1 MAFTLATSLSSIE
14 AFDGALG
21 GTAVGS
27 LTMAQVNADI
37 TANGGLNN
45 TLNAYYLAGFGST
58 PAATVAAIM
67 AKNMGIVSGTNGLVD
82 ADVKTATDY
91 ITGQLTTASASKS
104 QGVTVMTILNLFAGL
119 SSDTGQYGKEFGVT
133 ATAWNAT
140 VSNSVA
146 YEQSNA
152 NDVTLAAALTAVTAA
167 KAAATALANAPATF
181 TLTNGNNPTT
191 GGVDNIVGTAGNDK
205 INGILDVTAGQPNGS
220 FESSDIIDGGDGT
233 DSLNLTVIG
242 ALAGGPVAGVVTNVE
257 TINLNNASSATAPSY
272 AMDNVTGATTINLT
286 GSLDATTL
294 TLTGLQNIVD
304 VGLAGSGGLTMTY
317 LTTATVG
324 SSDVQKLA
332 LNGSIEGL
340 TKSNIFTA
348 DGIETIAIT
357 GNKDSKVTV
366 LGNTVKAITIAGA
379 AKITVADNDAT
390 LKTVDGSAATG
401 NTTIVIGANPVVTS
415 IKAGSGDDT
424 ITLTNSLTKNIS
436 VDGGAGNDTLQVGNT
451 SFASDAFANVK
462 NIETI
467 GLNATAAVSIDL
479 SSVVGVNKLSAQL
492 TQTTAAVSTAETS
505 INTLITDTEAA
516 RVNNQDGATPPA
528 VGAGTLGAAYQ
539 QIATI
544 VDVQEASSTPFKLQP
559 VFLAGGTYGLL
570 NAGAAASPA
579 IAYAN
584 IVALAKTGTTTI
596 NNLTSG
602 STVSLSSQGLKA
614 VFATDPLKFDLL
626 GQAAVTA
633 TVLNASLP
641 ANTSDSL
648 SINMANDNLSTV
660 KNTALGSV
668 SAAKNLYVVDSVNV
682 PNVETINI
690 NSTGSFGGN
699 EIDQLVTLAANKI
712 VITGDQALT
721 IGASTI
727 GSGAGIQTSTTDSV
741 SFDASALKG
750 KLSVTMTGTELNHYD
765 GGLIGG
771 AGAADGLTVM
781 VASGAALLPKTT
793 GFESLTLRPA
803 TIAAATS
810 VDVSG
815 VAGVSKATLVTTTGA
830 GGEVLTLAGLSTGY
844 TVNLQ
849 GTSGTDSLTFQG
861 AGANSTLNLN
871 VNEDT
876 TKDALGSNGSA
887 WSAGTVTL
895 ARVGSVTLDVT
906 RVDGTDA
913 NSVVAQQATTI
924 GALNST
930 TLKTLTVVG
939 PNDAGNVLK
948 LGDVNNAVTS
958 LLSSIDMSGFAGTI
972 GTNGLNLQNIA
983 TGSKDI
989 TITLN
994 KATSAGTAP
1003 VLATDAGVGAVGK
1016 IASTVAVAGINL
1028 GDFTVAGSTTTAGS
1042 TVTDNISETIK
1053 LSSGFTGNLV
1063 ISGFSKGSGASVA
1076 SHVDK
1081 LDFSAMGVSLGDLTF
1096 QNFANQVNANLDQPD
1111 DSLQITSTLFT
1122 GTITLLGVLS
1132 TDITNANLQFV

>member
-1 MAFTLATSLSSIE
+1 MAFTLATNLNTIE
-14 AFDGALG
+14 SFTGALG
-21 GTAVGS
+21 GTAIGS
-27 LTMAQVNADI
+27 STMAQVNADI
-37 TANGGLNN
+37 TSNGGLNN
-45 TLNAYYLAGFGST
+45 TLNAYYASSYGT
-58 PAATVAAIM
+58 TAVATVAATM
-67 AKNMGIVSGTNGLVD
+67 AKNLGIVSGTNGLAD
-82 ADVKTATDY
+82 ADVKLATDY
-91 ITGQLTTASASKS
+91 ITGRLNAAAATKS
-104 QGVTVMTILNLFAGL
+104 QGVEVINIVNLFNGL
-119 SSDTGQYGKEFGVT
+119 ASDTGSLGKTFGT
-133 ATAWNAT
+133 AATAWGNAVASAVLYEQNNAT
-140 VSNSVA
+140 
-146 YEQSNA
+146 
-152 NDVTLAAALTAVTAA
+152 DVTLAR
-167 KAAATALANAPATF
+167 AATVVATSASAPTTF
-181 TLTNGNNPTT
+181 TLTNQNNPST

-205 INGILDVTAGQPNGS
+205 INGIVDVTNNQPNGS
-220 FESSDIIDGGDGT
+220 FEPSDIIDGGDGT

-242 ALAGGPVAGVVTNVE
+242 AVAGAPAAGVVTNVE
-257 TINLNNASSATAPSY
+257 TINLNNASSAAAPSY
-272 AMDNVTGATTINLT
+272 AMDNVTGATTVNLT
-286 GSLDATTL
+286 GSLDNTTL
-294 TLTGLQNIVD
+294 TLTGLQKIVD

-317 LTTATVG
+317 LTAATVG

-340 TKSNIFTA
+340 NKTNVFTA
-348 DGIETIAIT
+348 DGIETLAIT
-357 GNKDSKVTV
+357 GNKESKVTV
-366 LGNTVKAITIAGA
+366 AGNAVKAITITGA

-390 LKTVDGSAATG
+390 LKTVDGSSATG
-401 NTTIVIGANPVVTS
+401 NTKVAIGANPVVTS
-415 IKAGSGDDT
+415 IKTGAGDDT
-424 ITLTNSLTKNIS
+424 ITLTNSLTKDIS

-462 NIETI
+462 NVETI

-492 TQTTAAVSTAETS
+492 TQTTAAVTTAETATD
-505 INTLITDTEAA
+505 TLIAATEAA
-516 RVNNQDGATPPA
+516 RANNQDGSNPPV
-528 VGAGTLGAAYQ
+528 VGAGTLGNAYQ
-539 QIATI
+539 PIATI

-559 VFLAGGTYGLL
+559 AFLAGGTYGVL
-570 NAGAAASPA
+570 NGGVAASPA
-579 IAYAN
+579 TAYAN
-584 IVALAKTGTTTI
+584 IVALAKTGATTI

-602 STVSLSSQGLKA
+602 STVNLSSQGLKA
-614 VFATDPLKFDLL
+614 VFATDPTKFDLL

-648 SINMANDNLSTV
+648 SINMANDSLYTV
-660 KNTALGSV
+660 KNSALGAV
-668 SAAKNLYVVDSVNV
+668 SAAKNLYVVDSVTV

-699 EIDQLVTLAANKI
+699 EIDQLITTAANKI

-721 IGASTI
+721 IGAYTI

-803 TIAAATS
+803 TIAGATS

-815 VAGVSKATLVTTTGA
+815 VTGVNKATLVTTTGA
-830 GGEVLTLAGLSTGY
+830 GGEVLTLSGLSTGY
-844 TVNLQ
+844 TVILQ

-876 TKDALGSNGSA
+876 TKDALGSNGTA
-887 WSAGTVTL
+887 WAAGTVTL
-895 ARVGSVTLDVT
+895 ARVGSATLDVT

-948 LGDVNNAVTS
+948 LGDVNNSGTVTAS

-972 GTNGLNLQNIA
+972 GNAGLILKNIA

-994 KATSAGTAP
+994 KAISAGTAP
-1003 VLATDAGVGAVGK
+1003 VLAADTITGLPDNGK
-1016 IASTVAVAGINL
+1016 IATTQAVAGIDL
-1028 GDFTVAGSTTTAGS
+1028 GTYTAGAATAQGAATPDS
-1042 TVTDNISETIK
+1042 ISETIK

-1063 ISGFSKGSGASVA
+1063 ISGFSKGNGASVA

-1081 LDFSAMGVSLGDLTF
+1081 LDFSSMGVSLGDLTF
-1096 QNFANQVNANLDQPD
+1096 QDFANKADTVGSNQLD
-1111 DSLQITSTLFT
+1111 DSVLITSTLFT
-1122 GTITLLGVLS
+1122 GTITLMGVVS
-1132 TDITNANLQFV
+1132 TDITAANLQFV